1 MIVSG
6 CAHVLPPTAREDVN
20 PYVELRAVREFP
32 EDYVGQTLLVGG
44 LIVDHEVTPAGSR
57 LEILSYTLDR
67 WGRPLRVD
75 EDTGRFLV
83 DSERI
88 LDPALYENG
97 RQVTLT
103 GTVRG
108 VLNKPLGASM
118 YSYPYLAL
126 RAVYLWP
133 KYDPFNDPIYYRPY
147 YDPFWPHWPY
157 YHPYYYPYRPYPF
170 GRYHPW
176 W

>member
-32 EDYVGQTLLVGG
+32 DDYVGQTLLVGG
-44 LIVDHEVTPAGSR
+44 LIVDHEVTPAGSL

-103 GTVRG
+103 GTVQG

-118 YSYPYLAL
+118 YSYPHLAL

-157 YHPYYYPYRPYPF
+157 YHPYYYPYQPYPF